1 MVRQETGG
9 KDDMPKGYII
19 ASIRTGDMDTMRRFA
34 EASAPV
40 IAQYGGRV
48 LVRDPKPDIREGGQT
63 GISVVVEFDD
73 VETARAFYQSEG
85 YTAAK
90 AIREAVAETDLRI
103 VSGI

>member
-1 MVRQETGG
+1 
-9 KDDMPKGYII
+9 MPKGYII
-19 ASIRTGDMDTMRRFA
+19 ATIRARDMAGMQRFA

-40 IAQYGGRV
+40 VAEFGGRV
-48 LVRDPKPDIREGGQT
+48 LVRDPAPDIREGDVA

-73 VETARAFYQSEG
+73 VETARRFYESTG

-103 VSGI
+103 VQGV